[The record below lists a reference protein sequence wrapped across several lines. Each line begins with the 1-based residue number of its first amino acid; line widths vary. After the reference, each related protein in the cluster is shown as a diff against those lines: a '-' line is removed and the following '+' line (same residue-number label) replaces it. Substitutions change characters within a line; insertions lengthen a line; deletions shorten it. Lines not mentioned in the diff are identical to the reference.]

1 MTTQTSNEFKNFV
14 GNSFIEGASTY
25 EDLNPVDGSVVG
37 LVHEA
42 DARVVDAAVAAARAA
57 LNGEWG
63 SWTAPQRAALMR
75 RVADIVE
82 ERFEEF
88 VLAEIADTG
97 KPRVLAEP
105 LDVTRAMVNF
115 RTFADN
121 LLSEGTPAFLTAQAL
136 NYVARKP
143 LGVVAVIAPWNLPL
157 LTLTWKV
164 APAIACGNAVVV
176 KPSEETP
183 ATATLFAE
191 VMRDAGAPA
200 GVFNLVHGFGA
211 DSAGQFLTEHPGIDA
226 ITFTGSTAT
235 GSQIMR
241 TVAPRVL
248 PVSFEL
254 GGKNAALVFDDCDVD
269 RAVAGLERSIFLNTG
284 QVCLCTERVYVHR
297 SIFDEVAEKLVARA
311 ENLALGN
318 PLDRATTTGPLIS
331 QGHRAK
337 VEAAVATAVAEGAQ
351 LLTGGVRPTLPE
363 GLDVEKGAWYSPTL
377 WTGLD
382 NSASTMREE
391 IFGPV
396 AGLVPFDTEEEA
408 IALANDTEYGLASS
422 IWTENV
428 DRAHR
433 VAPRM
438 RVGLSWVNT
447 WYMRELRAPFG
458 GAGRSGI
465 GREGG
470 NYSFDFYST
479 ITNVCVAS

>member
-1 MTTQTSNEFKNFV
+1 MVQSRAEFQNFV
-14 GNSFIEGASTY
+14 GNAFIDGASSY
-25 EDLNPVDGSVVG
+25 EDINPADGSVVG

-42 DARVVDAAVAAARAA
+42 DERIVDEAVTAARSA

-63 SWTAPQRAALMR
+63 TWSIQQRAALMR

-82 ERFEEF
+82 DRFEEF
-88 VLAEIADTG
+88 VIAEIADTG
-97 KPRVLAEP
+97 KPRALAEP

-121 LLSEGTPAFLTAQAL
+121 LLSEATPAFLTQQGL
-136 NYVARKP
+136 NYVSRAP
-143 LGVVAVIAPWNLPL
+143 IGVVAVIVPWNLPL

-200 GVFNLVHGFGA
+200 GVFNVVHGFGK
-211 DSAGQFLTEHPGIDA
+211 DSAGQYLTEHPGIDA
-226 ITFTGSTAT
+226 VTFTGSTAT
-235 GSQIMR
+235 GSHIMR
-241 TVAPRVL
+241 TVASRVL
-248 PVSFEL
+248 PVSLEL
-254 GGKNAALVFDDCDVD
+254 GGKNAALVFEDCDIE
-269 RAVAGLERSIFLNTG
+269 RAVAGLERSVFLNTG
-284 QVCLCTERVYVHR
+284 QVCLCTERVYIHR
-297 SIFDEVAEKLVARA
+297 SVFDEVTEKLVARA
-311 ENLALGN
+311 EALRLGD
-318 PLDRATTTGPLIS
+318 PLDPVTTTGPLIS
-331 QGHRAK
+331 QGHRTK
-337 VEAAVATAVAEGAQ
+337 VEKAVALAVAEGATI
-351 LLTGGVRPTLPE
+351 LTGGGRPAPIE
-363 GLDVEKGAWYSPTL
+363 GIEVDRGSWFAPTL

-408 IALANDTEYGLASS
+408 IALANDTEYGLAASV
-422 IWTENV
+422 WTESV
-428 DRAHR
+428 QRAHR

-447 WYMRELRAPFG
+447 WYARELRAPFG

-470 NYSFDFYST
+470 SYSFDFYST
-479 ITNVCVAS
+479 ITNVSVAS

>member
-1 MTTQTSNEFKNFV
+1 MEQRTTEFRNFV
-14 GNSFIEGASTY
+14 GNSFIDGVATY
-25 EDLNPVDGSVVG
+25 EDLNPVDGEIVA

-42 DARVVDAAVAAARAA
+42 DASIVDAAVGAARAA
-57 LNGEWG
+57 MRGPWG
-63 SWTAPQRAALMR
+63 DWTVAERAVLMR

-82 ERFEEF
+82 ERFEDF
-88 VLAEIADTG
+88 VMAEIADTG
-97 KPRVLAEP
+97 KPRLLAES

-121 LLSEGTPAFLTAQAL
+121 VLSGSTPAFHTPQGLH
-136 NYVARKP
+136 YVTRKP
-143 LGVVAVIAPWNLPL
+143 MGVVAVIVPWNLPL

-164 APAIACGNAVVV
+164 APAIACGNAVIV

-191 VMRDAGAPA
+191 AMRDAGAPE
-200 GVFNLVHGFGA
+200 GVFNVVHGFGR
-211 DSAGQFLTEHPGIDA
+211 DSAGQYLTEHPDIDA
-226 ITFTGSTAT
+226 VTFTGSTAT
-235 GSQIMR
+235 GSRIMR

-254 GGKNAALVFDDCDVD
+254 GGKNAALVFEDCDVD
-269 RAVAGLERSIFLNTG
+269 RAVAGLERSVFLNTG

-311 ENLALGN
+311 EALRLGDPLASE
-318 PLDRATTTGPLIS
+318 TTTGPLIS
-331 QGHRAK
+331 HNQRAK
-337 VEAAVATAVAEGAQ
+337 VQAAVDAAVADGAQ
-351 LLTGGVRPTLPE
+351 LLTGGGRPELPE
-363 GLDVEKGAWYSPTL
+363 SLDAGSWFAPTL
-377 WTGLD
+377 WKGLD
-382 NSASTMREE
+382 NSASAMREE

-396 AGLVPFDTEEEA
+396 AGLIPFDTEEEA
-408 IALANDTEYGLASS
+408 VTLANDTDYGLAASV
-422 IWTENV
+422 WTENV

-433 VAPRM
+433 VAPQM

-447 WYMRELRAPFG
+447 WYSRELRAPFG

-470 NYSFDFYST
+470 TYSLDFFST